1 MDLYSIQVAIQ
12 SGWSTY
18 LEPTTDVL
26 VLHDT
31 LTRLR
36 HEGVACRLMK
46 SRTMKEYPIE
56 PEEREVLHMAA
67 DRMYDAI
74 RCMALSAGATL
85 TGVASAHSVNTAIRA
100 ADDYD
105 AALSSVTPEL
115 AARVRRTL

>member
-1 MDLYSIQVAIQ
+1 MDLYSIQVSIQ

-18 LEPTTDVL
+18 LEPTGDVL
-26 VLHDT
+26 QLPDT
-31 LTRLR
+31 LTKLR
-36 HEGVACRLMK
+36 HEGVACRLGQC
-46 SRTMKEYPIE
+46 RVAKEYPVE

-74 RCMALSAGATL
+74 RQVGRTME
-85 TGVASAHSVNTAIRA
+85 ASGTPSYSSVDAAVRT

-105 AALSSVTPEL
+105 AAMSQVTTEL

>member
-18 LEPTTDVL
+18 LEPTGDVL
-26 VLHDT
+26 QLHDT

-36 HEGVACRLMK
+36 HEGVACRLVK
-46 SRTMKEYPIE
+46 CKPVKEYPVVK
-56 PEEREVLHMAA
+56 PENESILFAA

-74 RCMALSAGATL
+74 RQTSWARLKDGDL
-85 TGVASAHSVNTAIRA
+85 VAAVDAAAQT

>member
-1 MDLYSIQVAIQ
+1 MDLYSIQVSIQ

-18 LEPTTDVL
+18 LEPTSDVL
-26 VLHDT
+26 ALHDT

-46 SRTMKEYPIE
+46 CKVMREYPVE

-74 RCMALSAGATL
+74 RAASSARDM
-85 TGVASAHSVNTAIRA
+85 SRAIDACNRM

-105 AALSSVTPEL
+105 AALSQVTPEL

>member
-1 MDLYSIQVAIQ
+1 MDLYSIQVSIQ

-18 LEPTTDVL
+18 LEPTGDVL
-26 VLHDT
+26 ALHDT

-36 HEGVACRLMK
+36 HEGVACRLLK
-46 SRTMKEYPIE
+46 CRTVKEYAIE
-56 PEEREVLHMAA
+56 PEEREVLNMAA

-74 RCMALSAGATL
+74 REMRKSEANRGSPLWQAADAAQL
-85 TGVASAHSVNTAIRA
+85 A